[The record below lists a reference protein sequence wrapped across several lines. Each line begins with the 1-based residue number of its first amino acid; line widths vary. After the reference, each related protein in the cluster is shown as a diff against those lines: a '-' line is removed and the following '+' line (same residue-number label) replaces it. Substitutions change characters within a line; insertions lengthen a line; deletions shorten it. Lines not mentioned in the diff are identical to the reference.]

1 MIRLSATTTF
11 VEESCQIE
19 PWELLLL
26 LVRNLLPGRTR
37 VATYGYSLLMRYPAL
52 RCLAF

>member
-1 MIRLSATTTF
+1 MMRLSATTMF

-19 PWELLLL
+19 PRELR
-26 LVRNLLPGRTR
+26 LVRNLSPGRTR